1 MTAKNLGKSYG
12 DIALFSKLSFEIARG
27 ERIAILG
34 PNGAGKSTLLR
45 IIAGTVVPDAGS
57 VRFGTGMRVA
67 TFSQDSADEL
77 PQGVSAVEA
86 VMGSS
91 AADDFTAR
99 SLLGRLGLGG
109 DAGDKP
115 VDAFS
120 GGERR
125 RIMLARLM
133 ASSADLLLLDEPT
146 NDLDIPSREA
156 LEGVLASYGGAMVV
170 ISHDRYL
177 LRRLIDRFIWL
188 HDGTWHAI
196 EGGFEAYERAE
207 IAVKRGGVVD
217 SPVAKKAPSNET
229 VRESSKRGERAKR
242 DVEKWEAE
250 VARLDARRADI
261 EREFADPVLYDDADR
276 LAKLRADLEATE
288 KAAAAALERWER
300 ALEAVETA

>member
-1 MTAKNLGKSYG
+1 M
-12 DIALFSKLSFEIARG
+12 
-27 ERIAILG
+27 
-34 PNGAGKSTLLR
+34 
-45 IIAGTVVPDAGS
+45 
-57 VRFGTGMRVA
+57 VA
-67 TFSQDSADEL
+67 
-77 PQGVSAVEA
+77 
-86 VMGSS
+86 
-91 AADDFTAR
+91 
-99 SLLGRLGLGG
+99 
-109 DAGDKP
+109 
-115 VDAFS
+115 
-120 GGERR
+120 
-125 RIMLARLM
+125 
-133 ASSADLLLLDEPT
+133 
-146 NDLDIPSREA
+146 
-156 LEGVLASYGGAMVV
+156 

-276 LAKLRADLEATE
+276 LAKLHAPTWRRPRRPPRPRSNAGSARWRPSKRRSALRA
-288 KAAAAALERWER
+288 
-300 ALEAVETA
+300 